1 MSIFRRLSRQS
12 SNTSQNRHAL
22 VVKEHLTIESDEGG
36 GEWVRRKPVIF
47 AGELVGMT
55 DGWVFLV
62 QDGREWGIPRNLVSA
77 MAMFDSEQELNDF
90 RLDMDLAR
98 IQGGG

>member
-1 MSIFRRLSRQS
+1 M
-12 SNTSQNRHAL
+12 
-22 VVKEHLTIESDEGG
+22 KEHLTIESDEGG
-36 GEWVRRKPVIF
+36 DEWVRRKPVIF

-77 MAMFDSEQELNDF
+77 MTMFDSEQELNDF
-90 RLDMDLAR
+90 KLDMDLVR
-98 IQGGG
+98 IQEGG